1 MSDRNDEIAAS
12 HQASSA
18 ATEAIHSSTRETEEF
33 LALLAKK
40 RRIDEA
46 RQDSSPRGFF
56 ANLLRGLRGESP
68 DSSEDVLGPIFYA
81 KDHPDFQGDSPSPDG
96 PTGSSGASMIP
107 PTPPGGGV
115 GMAAA
120 MAPPAGLEKFVE
132 NPFAHLREARAS
144 RQEAMTPAMPTPTA
158 PTMATARS
166 SGPTMG

>member
-1 MSDRNDEIAAS
+1 MSDRNDEISAS

-18 ATEAIHSSTRETEEF
+18 AAAAIHSGTREMEEF
-33 LALLAKK
+33 QALLAEK
-40 RRIDEA
+40 RRMDEA

-68 DSSEDVLGPIFYA
+68 DSSEV
-81 KDHPDFQGDSPSPDG
+81 
-96 PTGSSGASMIP
+96 
-107 PTPPGGGV
+107 GGGV

-144 RQEAMTPAMPTPTA
+144 RQEAMTPAMSTPTA
-158 PTMATARS
+158 PTMATAQS